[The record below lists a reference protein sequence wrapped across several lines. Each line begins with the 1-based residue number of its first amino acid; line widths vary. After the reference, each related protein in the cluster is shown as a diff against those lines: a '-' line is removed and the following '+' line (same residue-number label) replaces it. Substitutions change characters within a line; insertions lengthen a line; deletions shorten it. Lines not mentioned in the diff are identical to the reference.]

1 LPFVG
6 ATDRS
11 CCMRPRHATALAL
24 VGWYLMAPPAFP
36 GRADMP
42 LSENMPADRQ
52 FDEHAPLSRWSPL
65 GTTQT
70 AAECRAARGRL
81 RHDPQP
87 LIRLIGRVSDCI
99 ASDDPRLKKNSQLS
113 KSPLHHHR
121 RSESRAN

>member
-1 LPFVG
+1 
-6 ATDRS
+6 
-11 CCMRPRHATALAL
+11 MKPRHATALAF

-36 GRADMP
+36 GRSDMP
-42 LSENMPADRQ
+42 LNENMPADQQ

-87 LIRLIGRVSDCI
+87 LIRLIGLVSDCI